1 MKTNNKK
8 IALVTGGSKRIG
20 ASICEELHKS
30 NINVMIHYKNSKED
44 ALHLKDKLNK
54 IRSNSTDIVQGDLCK
69 TESYEKI
76 ISNVIKRFG
85 QLDYLVNN
93 ASSYFP
99 TQIDNLNEDD
109 WNDLIS
115 TNLKAPLFLCQA
127 AAKFLKEKKGSI
139 VNITDAN
146 ENNPKKNYIIYN
158 LAKSGL
164 VSLTRSLAVDLA
176 PHVRVNAVA
185 PGVILWPEDGQESEV
200 DYRENLISLTF
211 LKKQGTPKNIA
222 KAVFF
227 LLSTA
232 TYTTGEIIHVDG
244 GGTNK

>member
-1 MKTNNKK
+1 MKTNNNK
-8 IALVTGGSKRIG
+8 IALITGGSKRIG

-44 ALHLKDKLNK
+44 ALYLKNKLNK
-54 IRSNSTDIVQGDLCK
+54 IRVNSTDIVQGDLCNS
-69 TESYEKI
+69 ESYENI
-76 ISNVIKRFG
+76 ILNVIKRFG

-99 TQIDNLNEDD
+99 TQIDTLNERD
-109 WNDLIS
+109 WNDLVS

-127 AAKFLKEKKGSI
+127 AAKFLIEKKGSI

-164 VSLTRSLAVDLA
+164 LSLTRSLAKDLA
-176 PHVRVNAVA
+176 PNVRVNAIA
-185 PGVILWPEDGQESEV
+185 PGTILWPENNQESEIG
-200 DYRENLISLTF
+200 YRENLISQTF
-211 LKKQGTPKNIA
+211 LKKQGAPKNIA
-222 KAVFF
+222 KAVIF

-232 TYTTGEIIHVDG
+232 TYTTGEVIHVDG
-244 GGTNK
+244 GSARK

>member
-1 MKTNNKK
+1 LKTNNKK

-44 ALHLKDKLNK
+44 ALNLKDKLNK

-158 LAKSGL
+158 LTKSGL

-176 PHVRVNAVA
+176 PNVRVNAVA
-185 PGVILWPEDGQESEV
+185 PGAILWPEDGQESEV
-200 DYRENLISLTF
+200 GYRENLISQTF

-244 GGTNK
+244 GGAYK

>member
-44 ALHLKDKLNK
+44 ALHLKHKLNK

-200 DYRENLISLTF
+200 GYRENLISQTF
-211 LKKQGTPKNIA
+211 LKKQGAPKNIA
-222 KAVFF
+222 KAVVF

>member
-30 NINVMIHYKNSKED
+30 GIDVMIHYKNSKED
-44 ALHLKDKLNK
+44 ALNLKDKLNK

-69 TESYEKI
+69 VDSYENI

-99 TQIDNLNEDD
+99 SQINTLNEND

-127 AAKFLKEKKGSI
+127 AAKF
-139 VNITDAN
+139 
-146 ENNPKKNYIIYN
+146 
-158 LAKSGL
+158 
-164 VSLTRSLAVDLA
+164 
-176 PHVRVNAVA
+176 
-185 PGVILWPEDGQESEV
+185 
-200 DYRENLISLTF
+200 F
-211 LKKQGTPKNIA
+211 
-222 KAVFF
+222 
-227 LLSTA
+227 
-232 TYTTGEIIHVDG
+232 
-244 GGTNK
+244 

>member
-1 MKTNNKK
+1 LKTNNKK

-20 ASICEELHKS
+20 ASICEELHNS

-54 IRSNSTDIVQGDLCK
+54 IRSNSTDIVQGDLRK

-146 ENNPKKNYIIYN
+146 ENNPKQKLYY
-158 LAKSGL
+158 L
-164 VSLTRSLAVDLA
+164 
-176 PHVRVNAVA
+176 
-185 PGVILWPEDGQESEV
+185 
-200 DYRENLISLTF
+200 
-211 LKKQGTPKNIA
+211 
-222 KAVFF
+222 
-227 LLSTA
+227 
-232 TYTTGEIIHVDG
+232 
-244 GGTNK
+244 

>member
-158 LAKSGL
+158 LTKSGL

-200 DYRENLISLTF
+200 GYRENLISQTF

-244 GGTNK
+244 GGAYK

>member
-20 ASICEELHKS
+20 ASICEELHNS

-185 PGVILWPEDGQESEV
+185 PGAILWPEDGQESELG
-200 DYRENLISLTF
+200 YRENLISQTF
-211 LKKQGTPKNIA
+211 LKKQGAPKNIA
-222 KAVFF
+222 KAVVF

-244 GGTNK
+244 GSAYK

>member
-30 NINVMIHYKNSKED
+30 GIDVMIHYKNSKED
-44 ALHLKDKLNK
+44 ALNLKDKLNK

-127 AAKFLKEKKGSI
+127 AAKFLKEKKIIHPIAGFFLSTLI
-139 VNITDAN
+139 LGVLFKIMHWPFAN
-146 ENNPKKNYIIYN
+146 F
-158 LAKSGL
+158 
-164 VSLTRSLAVDLA
+164 
-176 PHVRVNAVA
+176 
-185 PGVILWPEDGQESEV
+185 
-200 DYRENLISLTF
+200 LISWSVTISLF
-211 LKKQGTPKNIA
+211 GITPIYFASNYYAKINEDFSKEDRMKNILIG
-222 KAVFF
+222 VFILV
-227 LLSTA
+227 LLSLWYA
-232 TYTTGEIIHVDG
+232 MIDLSKIPNPYSIP
-244 GGTNK
+244 

>member
-158 LAKSGL
+158 LTKSGL

-176 PHVRVNAVA
+176 PNVRVNAVA
-185 PGVILWPEDGQESEV
+185 PGAILWPDNNQESEAG
-200 DYRENLISLTF
+200 YRENLISQTF
-211 LKKQGTPKNIA
+211 LKKQGAPKNIA
-222 KAVFF
+222 KAVVF

-232 TYTTGEIIHVDG
+232 TYTTGEVIHVDG
-244 GGTNK
+244 GSTHK

>member
-30 NINVMIHYKNSKED
+30 NINVMIHYNNSKED
-44 ALHLKDKLNK
+44 ALYLKDKLNK
-54 IRSNSTDIVQGDLCK
+54 IRSNSTDIVQGDLFK

-158 LAKSGL
+158 LTKSGL

-200 DYRENLISLTF
+200 GYRENLISQTF
-211 LKKQGTPKNIA
+211 LKKQGAPKNIA

>member
-93 ASSYFP
+93 ASS
-99 TQIDNLNEDD
+99 
-109 WNDLIS
+109 
-115 TNLKAPLFLCQA
+115 
-127 AAKFLKEKKGSI
+127 
-139 VNITDAN
+139 
-146 ENNPKKNYIIYN
+146 
-158 LAKSGL
+158 
-164 VSLTRSLAVDLA
+164 
-176 PHVRVNAVA
+176 
-185 PGVILWPEDGQESEV
+185 
-200 DYRENLISLTF
+200 
-211 LKKQGTPKNIA
+211 
-222 KAVFF
+222 
-227 LLSTA
+227 
-232 TYTTGEIIHVDG
+232 
-244 GGTNK
+244 

>member
-20 ASICEELHKS
+20 ASICEELHKT

-146 ENNPKKNYIIYN
+146 ENNPKKHYIIYN

-164 VSLTRSLAVDLA
+164 VSLTRSLAIDLA

-185 PGVILWPEDGQESEV
+185 PGAILWPEDGQESEV
-200 DYRENLISLTF
+200 GYRENLISQTF
-211 LKKQGTPKNIA
+211 LKKQGAPKNIA
-222 KAVFF
+222 KAVVF

-244 GGTNK
+244 GGAYK

>member
-20 ASICEELHKS
+20 ASICEELHKT

-99 TQIDNLNEDD
+99 TEIDNINEDD

-146 ENNPKKNYIIYN
+146 ENNQKKNYIIYN
-158 LAKSGL
+158 LNKSGL

-176 PHVRVNAVA
+176 PNVRVNAVA
-185 PGVILWPEDGQESEV
+185 PGAILWPEDGQESEV
-200 DYRENLISLTF
+200 GYRENLISQTF
-211 LKKQGTPKNIA
+211 LKKQGAPKNIA
-222 KAVFF
+222 KAVVF

-244 GGTNK
+244 GGAYK

>member
-164 VSLTRSLAVDLA
+164 ASLTRSLAIDLA
-176 PHVRVNAVA
+176 PNVRVNAVA
-185 PGVILWPEDGQESEV
+185 PGAILWPEDGQESEAG
-200 DYRENLISLTF
+200 YRENLISQTF
-211 LKKQGTPKNIA
+211 LKKQGAPKNIA
-222 KAVFF
+222 KAVVF
-227 LLSTA
+227 LLSAA
-232 TYTTGEIIHVDG
+232 TYTIGEIIHVDG
-244 GGTNK
+244 GGAYK

>member
-44 ALHLKDKLNK
+44 ALNLKDKLNK

-99 TQIDNLNEDD
+99 TQIGNLNEDD

-127 AAKFLKEKKGSI
+127 AAKFLKAKKGSI

-158 LAKSGL
+158 LTKSGL
-164 VSLTRSLAVDLA
+164 VSLSRSLAVDLA
-176 PHVRVNAVA
+176 PNVRVNAVA
-185 PGVILWPEDGQESEV
+185 PGAILWPEDGQESEV
-200 DYRENLISLTF
+200 GYRENLISQTF

-227 LLSTA
+227 LLSA
-232 TYTTGEIIHVDG
+232 A
-244 GGTNK
+244 

>member
-20 ASICEELHKS
+20 ASICEALHKS
-30 NINVMIHYKNSKED
+30 DINVMIHYKNSKED
-44 ALHLKDKLNK
+44 ALHLKNKLNI
-54 IRSNSTDIVQGDLCK
+54 IRCNSTDIVQGDLCK

-85 QLDYLVNN
+85 QLDYLINN

-200 DYRENLISLTF
+200 GYRENLISQTF
-211 LKKQGTPKNIA
+211 LKKQGAPKNIA
-222 KAVFF
+222 KAVVF

>member
-44 ALHLKDKLNK
+44 ALNLKDKLNK

-85 QLDYLVNN
+85 RLDYLVNN

-185 PGVILWPEDGQESEV
+185 PGAILWPEDGQESEAG
-200 DYRENLISLTF
+200 YRENLISQTF
-211 LKKQGTPKNIA
+211 LKKQGAPKNIA

-232 TYTTGEIIHVDG
+232 IYTTGEIIHVDG
-244 GGTNK
+244 GGAYK

>member
-44 ALHLKDKLNK
+44 ALNLKDKLNK
-54 IRSNSTDIVQGDLCK
+54 IRSNPTDIVQGDLCK

-76 ISNVIKRFG
+76 ISYVIKRFG

-127 AAKFLKEKKGSI
+127 AEKFLKKKK
-139 VNITDAN
+139 D
-146 ENNPKKNYIIYN
+146 
-158 LAKSGL
+158 
-164 VSLTRSLAVDLA
+164 
-176 PHVRVNAVA
+176 
-185 PGVILWPEDGQESEV
+185 Q
-200 DYRENLISLTF
+200 
-211 LKKQGTPKNIA
+211 
-222 KAVFF
+222 
-227 LLSTA
+227 
-232 TYTTGEIIHVDG
+232 
-244 GGTNK
+244 

>member
-44 ALHLKDKLNK
+44 ALYLKDKLNK

-69 TESYEKI
+69 TKSYEKI

-115 TNLKAPLFLCQA
+115 TNLKACLLYTSP
-127 AAKFLKEKKGSI
+127 SPR
-139 VNITDAN
+139 DA
-146 ENNPKKNYIIYN
+146 
-158 LAKSGL
+158 
-164 VSLTRSLAVDLA
+164 
-176 PHVRVNAVA
+176 H
-185 PGVILWPEDGQESEV
+185 ES
-200 DYRENLISLTF
+200 RMPSS
-211 LKKQGTPKNIA
+211 A
-222 KAVFF
+222 
-227 LLSTA
+227 
-232 TYTTGEIIHVDG
+232 
-244 GGTNK
+244 

>member
-44 ALHLKDKLNK
+44 ACHLKDKLNK
-54 IRSNSTDIVQGDLCK
+54 IRSNSTDIVQGDLFK

-185 PGVILWPEDGQESEV
+185 PGVIFHPDSGKQSEV
-200 DYRENLISLTF
+200 GYRQNLIYQTF

-222 KAVFF
+222 KAVVF

>member
-30 NINVMIHYKNSKED
+30 NVDVMIHYRNSKEN
-44 ALHLKDKLNK
+44 AVYLKDKLNK
-54 IRSNSTDIVQGDLCK
+54 IRVNSTDIVQGDLC
-69 TESYEKI
+69 EIDSYENI

-99 TQIDNLNEDD
+99 TQLNALNESD

-127 AAKFLKEKKGSI
+127 AAKFLKEQKGSI
-139 VNITDAN
+139 VNITDAK

-158 LAKSGL
+158 IAKSGL
-164 VSLTRSLAVDLA
+164 VSLTRSLAIDLA
-176 PHVRVNAVA
+176 PDVRVNAVA
-185 PGVILWPEDGQESEV
+185 PGAILWPENNQESEAG
-200 DYRENLISLTF
+200 YRENIISQTF
-211 LKKQGTPKNIA
+211 LKKQGVPKNIA
-222 KAVFF
+222 KAVVF
-227 LLSTA
+227 LLTTA
-232 TYTTGEIIHVDG
+232 TYSTGAVIHVDG
-244 GGTNK
+244 GSTHK

>member
-20 ASICEELHKS
+20 ASICNELHKS

-44 ALHLKDKLNK
+44 ALNLKDKLNK

-158 LAKSGL
+158 LTKSGL

-176 PHVRVNAVA
+176 PNVRVNAVA
-185 PGVILWPEDGQESEV
+185 PGAILWPEDGQESEV
-200 DYRENLISLTF
+200 GYRENLISQTF
-211 LKKQGTPKNIA
+211 LKKQGAPKNIA
-222 KAVFF
+222 KAVVF
-227 LLSTA
+227 LLTKA
-232 TYTTGEIIHVDG
+232 AYTTGEIIHVDG
-244 GGTNK
+244 GSAYK

>member
-44 ALHLKDKLNK
+44 ALYLKDKLNK

-69 TESYEKI
+69 TGSYEKI

-176 PHVRVNAVA
+176 PNVRVNAVA
-185 PGVILWPEDGQESEV
+185 PGAILWPEDGQESEV
-200 DYRENLISLTF
+200 GYRENLISQTF
-211 LKKQGTPKNIA
+211 LKKQGAPENIA
-222 KAVFF
+222 KAVVF

-244 GGTNK
+244 GGAYK

>member
-20 ASICEELHKS
+20 ASICEELHKT

-109 WNDLIS
+109 WN
-115 TNLKAPLFLCQA
+115 
-127 AAKFLKEKKGSI
+127 
-139 VNITDAN
+139 
-146 ENNPKKNYIIYN
+146 
-158 LAKSGL
+158 
-164 VSLTRSLAVDLA
+164 
-176 PHVRVNAVA
+176 
-185 PGVILWPEDGQESEV
+185 
-200 DYRENLISLTF
+200 NLI
-211 LKKQGTPKNIA
+211 
-222 KAVFF
+222 
-227 LLSTA
+227 
-232 TYTTGEIIHVDG
+232 
-244 GGTNK
+244 

>member
-54 IRSNSTDIVQGDLCK
+54 IRSNSTDIAQGDLCK

-164 VSLTRSLAVDLA
+164 TSLTRSLAVDLA

-185 PGVILWPEDGQESEV
+185 PGAILWPEDGQESEAG
-200 DYRENLISLTF
+200 YRENLISQTF
-211 LKKQGTPKNIA
+211 LKKQGAPKNIA
-222 KAVFF
+222 KAVVF

-232 TYTTGEIIHVDG
+232 TYTTGEVIHVDG
-244 GGTNK
+244 GSTHK

>member
-44 ALHLKDKLNK
+44 ALYLKDKLNK

-76 ISNVIKRFG
+76 ISSVIKRFG

-99 TQIDNLNEDD
+99 TQMNNLNEDD

-127 AAKFLKEKKGSI
+127 AAKFLIEEKGSI

-164 VSLTRSLAVDLA
+164 ASLTRSLAIDLA
-176 PHVRVNAVA
+176 PNVRVNAVA
-185 PGVILWPEDGQESEV
+185 PGAILWPENDQESEAG
-200 DYRENLISLTF
+200 YRENLLSQTF
-211 LKKQGTPKNIA
+211 LKKQGAPKNIA
-222 KAVFF
+222 KAVVF

-244 GGTNK
+244 GSAYK

>member
-54 IRSNSTDIVQGDLCK
+54 IRSNSTDIVQGDLFK

-99 TQIDNLNEDD
+99 TQIGNLNEDD
-109 WNDLIS
+109 WSDLIS

-158 LAKSGL
+158 LTKSGL

-176 PHVRVNAVA
+176 PNVRVNAVA
-185 PGVILWPEDGQESEV
+185 PGAILWPEDGQESEV
-200 DYRENLISLTF
+200 GYRENLISQTF
-211 LKKQGTPKNIA
+211 LKKQGAPKNIA

-227 LLSTA
+227 LLSSA
-232 TYTTGEIIHVDG
+232 TYTTGEIINVDG
-244 GGTNK
+244 GGAYK

>member
-20 ASICEELHKS
+20 ASICEELHKT
-30 NINVMIHYKNSKED
+30 NINVMIHYKNSKQD

-76 ISNVIKRFG
+76 ISNVIQRFG

-127 AAKFLKEKKGSI
+127 AAKFLIEEKGSI

-164 VSLTRSLAVDLA
+164 ASLTRSLAIDLA
-176 PHVRVNAVA
+176 PNVRVNAVA
-185 PGVILWPEDGQESEV
+185 PGAILWPENDQESEAG
-200 DYRENLISLTF
+200 YRENLLSQTF
-211 LKKQGTPKNIA
+211 LKKQGAPKNIA
-222 KAVFF
+222 KAVVF

-244 GGTNK
+244 GSAYK

>member
-20 ASICEELHKS
+20 ASICNELHKS

-44 ALHLKDKLNK
+44 ALNLKDKLNK

-158 LAKSGL
+158 LTKSGL

-200 DYRENLISLTF
+200 GYRENLISQTF
-211 LKKQGTPKNIA
+211 LKKQGAPKNIA
-222 KAVFF
+222 KAVVF

-244 GGTNK
+244 GGAYK

>member
-30 NINVMIHYKNSKED
+30 NINVMIHYKNSKEN

-185 PGVILWPEDGQESEV
+185 PGAILWPEDDQESELG
-200 DYRENLISLTF
+200 YRENLISQTF

>member
-30 NINVMIHYKNSKED
+30 GIDVMIHYKNSKED

-54 IRSNSTDIVQGDLCK
+54 IRSNSTDIVQGDLRK

-158 LAKSGL
+158 LTKSGL

-185 PGVILWPEDGQESEV
+185 PGAILWPEDGQESEV
-200 DYRENLISLTF
+200 GYRENLISQTF
-211 LKKQGTPKNIA
+211 LKKQGAPKNIA
-222 KAVFF
+222 KAVVF

>member
-44 ALHLKDKLNK
+44 ALHLKDKLNI

-69 TESYEKI
+69 KESYEKI
-76 ISNVIKRFG
+76 ISTVIKRFG

-99 TQIDNLNEDD
+99 TQIGNLNEDD

-158 LAKSGL
+158 LTKSGL

-176 PHVRVNAVA
+176 PNVRVNAVA
-185 PGVILWPEDGQESEV
+185 PGAILWPEDGQECAFGRASPSTRPDQHRLHGDGRTLAE
-200 DYRENLISLTF
+200 L
-211 LKKQGTPKNIA
+211 PKRFRIC
-222 KAVFF
+222 
-227 LLSTA
+227 
-232 TYTTGEIIHVDG
+232 
-244 GGTNK
+244 

>member
-158 LAKSGL
+158 LTKSGL

-176 PHVRVNAVA
+176 PNVRVNAVA
-185 PGVILWPEDGQESEV
+185 PGAILWPEDGQESEAG
-200 DYRENLISLTF
+200 YRENLISQTF
-211 LKKQGTPKNIA
+211 LKKQGAPKNIA

-244 GGTNK
+244 GGAYK